1 MIVSKTPLRMSF
13 VGGGSDIPSFYKED
27 IGAVLSTAIDKYIY
41 VMVNKKFDGK
51 IRLSYSKTELVNNV
65 GEIEHPLVKEA
76 LKLASISGG
85 IEIASMADIPSRGTG
100 LGSSSSFTVGLL
112 NALYAYKNSFSSKE
126 LLAQKACDIEIIHCN
141 EPIGKQDQYAAAYG
155 GFNLIRFYPNENV
168 SVDPV
173 ICSKETLRVM
183 EDSII
188 VFYTGKTRSASQ
200 ILRQQTSNLLTPESK
215 SLVRRMVELTFDL
228 KNAIERGEL
237 ENFGDILNENWALKT
252 QLSNGISNSDI
263 EDWYSRGI
271 KAGAYGGK
279 LLGAGN
285 GGFLMFFAD
294 PEKHSV
300 IKNALSDLRH
310 IDFGFD
316 QDGTKIIFYQPND

>member
-126 LLAQKACDIEIIHCN
+126 LLAQKACDIDIIHCN